1 MATARAREPGTAAW
15 VLLLPLVLAGCAS
28 SGGGF
33 FGTSEPSPPP
43 SPAFAPPPPNMNVVD
58 FVGRWGY
65 AAFGGI
71 SGSAVA
77 DSAAIGSA
85 ATSKSR
91 HAANATTPT
100 RSDAD
105 PPAA

>member
-1 MATARAREPGTAAW
+1 MTTARAREPGNATW
-15 VLLLPLVLAGCAS
+15 LLLLPLVLAGCAS

-65 AAFGGI
+65 AAYHKD
-71 SGSAVA
+71 A
-77 DSAAIGSA
+77 DRPR
-85 ATSKSR
+85 TEVRR
-91 HAANATTPT
+91 HASNATTPT

-105 PPAA
+105 RPAA